1 MFRTIYKLSRTL
13 QIAVAT
19 AVCTAAAGQSALA
32 GGQRETV
39 PASGNTAPVFRMI
52 GEPKNE
58 PPFTDP
64 VTSARQ
70 ATAATA
76 APKSAAQ
83 FTMVDEPKNVPP
95 FSLVITNTPRSSLGR
110 PAPDAVARYLSH

>member
-1 MFRTIYKLSRTL
+1 MTLSRTL

-39 PASGNTAPVFRMI
+39 PAWASTTPVFRMI
-52 GEPKNE
+52 DEPRNE
-58 PPFTDP
+58 PPFSDP

-70 ATAATA
+70 ATAVTA
-76 APKSAAQ
+76 AAKSAAP
-83 FTMVDEPKNVPP
+83 FRMVGEPKNVPP
-95 FSLVITNTPRSSLGR
+95 FSVVRANTPRCSLCR
-110 PAPDAVARYLSH
+110 SAPDAVARYLGH

>member
-1 MFRTIYKLSRTL
+1 MKLSRTL

-32 GGQRETV
+32 GGKRETL
-39 PASGNTAPVFRMI
+39 PASASTAPVFRMI

-70 ATAATA
+70 ATAVTA
-76 APKSAAQ
+76 ASKSATQ
-83 FTMVDEPKNVPP
+83 FRMVGEPKNVPP
-95 FSLVITNTPRSSLGR
+95 FSVVMTKPIPWYGFQ
-110 PAPDAVARYLSH
+110 